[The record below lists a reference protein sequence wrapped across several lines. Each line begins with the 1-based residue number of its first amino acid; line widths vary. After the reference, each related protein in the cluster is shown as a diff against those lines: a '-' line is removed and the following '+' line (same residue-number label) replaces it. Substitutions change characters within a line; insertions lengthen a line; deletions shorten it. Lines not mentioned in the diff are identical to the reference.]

1 MSFRKRSAV
10 TSVAAAAIVMAGTVA
25 HPPLSEPAEAH
36 SGEVTSAAGKGER
49 SRGELPLGPSDLP
62 EKRTTRQLRPGVT
75 LTQID
80 RGAPS
85 SSVRWVVELSIPPSS
100 NPDPDAPGRAVQ
112 DKRSADALV
121 TRLRD
126 AGFAS
131 RAQPVRQPAVAD
143 VEAGV
148 IGHRVRL
155 TTTHRNKEGA
165 DAAVARLKEAGFSAR
180 SWYAGWDG
188 GTKTRG
194 HWSVNV
200 VTIDPR
206 RFRGHLGGTH
216 GRDLEQ
222 RETTTELARSTGATA
237 AVNGGFFTMDPAAGA
252 EGDPAGV
259 GVYEGRVTSEPVGD
273 RPAIVLQRNA
283 RRTAVT
289 RPTWDAAIRLDR
301 RTVEL
306 DGTNRVPGLIRNC
319 GGDASDT
326 PTSLPLHD
334 VTCRDSS
341 ELVSFDPSFGEQT
354 PSGTGTE
361 VVLDRSGRV
370 VRVLDS
376 RGTTLQRG
384 QTSIQGIGRK
394 GSLLASLEVGD
405 RPRLRE
411 RVDIGAPRTRGT
423 TVVNGGPEL
432 LRHGRE
438 HITQARDG
446 MRQLDNPSFDYGW
459 VLQRN
464 PRTIAGVDAKGRTV
478 LVTVDGRQPD
488 QLGLSLPEAAAVARS
503 LGMRAA
509 INLDGGGST
518 AMAVRGRLITDPS
531 DAAGE
536 RPVGDA
542 ITVR

>member
-1 MSFRKRSAV
+1 MP
-10 TSVAAAAIVMAGTVA
+10 AAAIGIIMAGTA
-25 HPPLSEPAEAH
+25 ALPMLSEPADARTH
-36 SGEVTSAAGKGER
+36 PATSTP
-49 SRGELPLGPSDLP
+49 SDRGGHARDRLPLGPSDLP
-62 EKRTTRQLRPGVT
+62 EERTTRRLQPGVT

-85 SSVRWVVELSIPPSS
+85 ASVRWVVELNIPSTSS
-100 NPDPDAPGRAVQ
+100 PDPDTPARSVQ
-112 DKRSADALV
+112 DEASARDLV
-121 TRLRD
+121 ARLRD
-126 AGFAS
+126 EGFTG
-131 RAQPVRQPAVAD
+131 RAEPVRQPAVAD

-155 TTTHRNKEGA
+155 TTTHGDQDGA
-165 DAAVARLKEAGFSAR
+165 DAEVARLKEAGFSAR

-188 GTKTRG
+188 GTTARG

-206 RFRGHLGGTH
+206 RFRGHLGGTY
-216 GRDLEQ
+216 GEDLEE
-222 RETTTELARSTGATA
+222 RETTTDLARSTRATA

-259 GVYEGRVTSEPVGD
+259 GVYDGRFASEPVGD
-273 RPAIVLQRNA
+273 RPALVLQRDA
-283 RRTAVT
+283 RRTSVT
-289 RPTWDAAIRLDR
+289 RPTWDGTIRLGH
-301 RTVEL
+301 RTTEL

-319 GGDASDT
+319 GGDASDI

-334 VTCRDSS
+334 VTCTDSS
-341 ELVSFDPSFGEQT
+341 ELVSFDPSFGKQT
-354 PSGTGTE
+354 PTGAGSE

-376 RGTTLQRG
+376 RGTTLERG
-384 QTSIQGIGRK
+384 QTSVQGIGRK
-394 GSLLASLEVGD
+394 GSLLGSLEVGD
-405 RPRLRE
+405 RPRVRE

-432 LRHGRE
+432 LRSGRE

-446 MRQLDNPSFDYGW
+446 MRQVDDPSFDYGW

-488 QLGLSLPEAAAVARS
+488 QLGVSLPEAAAVARS
-503 LGMRAA
+503 LGMRDA

-518 AMAVRGRLITDPS
+518 AMAVRGRLVTDPS

-542 ITVR
+542 IVVR